1 MSNPRALEAVPPA
14 NLVQAAV
21 LAVIFLALQAAPLP
35 AAPLGDAPDG
45 SPVVVRYQEII
56 GEIADVDRG
65 PSLEV
70 RADGRVRAHFPAYM
84 QRAGDW
90 ETTLDQSALGA
101 LIDTL
106 VGHGVLDFDAA
117 ATRARRRQSRAA
129 RAVLARGRPGEA
141 RLYETT
147 DETTTLI
154 TLRIGDTERT
164 VSWSGLRSDSQHH
177 PELPELGRLRAAQRT
192 LEALLGRPDL
202 VRRPR
207 SGATP

>member
-1 MSNPRALEAVPPA
+1 MSNPRALEAAPVA
-14 NLVQAAV
+14 NLVQTAV
-21 LAVIFLALQAAPLP
+21 LAVIFLAFQAAPLP
-35 AAPLGDAPDG
+35 AAPLDDAPGG
-45 SPVVVRYQEII
+45 STVLVHYQEII

-90 ETTLDQSALGA
+90 ETTLDQPALGA
-101 LIDTL
+101 LIDSL

-117 ATRARRRQSRAA
+117 ATRARKRQSRAA
-129 RAVLARGRPGEA
+129 RAVLARGRPGETL
-141 RLYETT
+141 LYEAT
-147 DETTTLI
+147 DETTTVI
-154 TLRIGDTERT
+154 TLRVGGTERT
-164 VSWSGLRSDSQHH
+164 VSWSGLRSDSKHH

-192 LEALLGRPDL
+192 LEALMARPDL

-207 SGATP
+207 PGATP